1 MAEKGSRETKDWT
14 LMFYFA
20 SDNPLA
26 PGIVSQLKA
35 IKDAGYH
42 PDANVIARFDPRA
55 ENTPAHIFDVNHVN
69 KLKTPGEP
77 NIGFVRD
84 PYIRN
89 LVADKLWTDLE
100 IRDGIRQTLKNG
112 HGKANDYDP
121 PIPDEAM
128 SSEQSPKDALMSF
141 LEFCRQEYPAQH
153 YVLFILGHGIA
164 VGNDLFLFD
173 EHAPQSSLKL
183 SDLGIILRGFKSSV
197 ESNKS
202 QPGKFEL
209 IGFHSCSMSGLE
221 IAYELKDTAKYL
233 LASQGPAYVGSWPY
247 RQILMRIFKNLSSFS
262 EDNFTDID
270 GLIYRLKS
278 RGDGVSKHLLE
289 RFDSHTKSL
298 VTKAN
303 GSRASKEV
311 RDALVK
317 AFEKNVLSDPK
328 LCEAATSE
336 GMELSPGTKELV
348 GKHQQI
354 PLKGSNLERLNRR
367 VLAETFP
374 DEITDMN
381 LRTLCLKIFYYCL
394 YNSYD
399 FQLAGYSFDLSLCDL
414 TKVRRIDKPINDLAR
429 ALTLALEDSDPL
441 IRQLIVLA
449 HWESQSYW
457 QENYTDLYDFCFRL
471 DYLCEN
477 AHPGLQK
484 TVVKLERLKER
495 CGQVM
500 DELQRGVEGDDERL
514 ILRSEFAGPAYQYS
528 HGLSVYFPW
537 SEPVA
542 SDLWDKEYG
551 GYLLSKNTGW
561 DDFLKKYFEKTR
573 REPHSAEKDSR
584 ETVATPSSLDQELLE
599 LLQTISNST
608 FNTEGQLNFEKS
620 GAEDRTDGAPA
631 KSGAEDPAG
640 GGCDC
645 GSFKNFPRFTRE
657 RNKGGGTV
665 PVSPTFFD
673 RLK

>member
-1 MAEKGSRETKDWT
+1 
-14 LMFYFA
+14 
-20 SDNPLA
+20 
-26 PGIVSQLKA
+26 V
-35 IKDAGYH
+35 
-42 PDANVIARFDPRA
+42 
-55 ENTPAHIFDVNHVN
+55 
-69 KLKTPGEP
+69 
-77 NIGFVRD
+77 
-84 PYIRN
+84 
-89 LVADKLWTDLE
+89 
-100 IRDGIRQTLKNG
+100 
-112 HGKANDYDP
+112 
-121 PIPDEAM
+121 
-128 SSEQSPKDALMSF
+128 
-141 LEFCRQEYPAQH
+141 
-153 YVLFILGHGIA
+153 
-164 VGNDLFLFD
+164 
-173 EHAPQSSLKL
+173 
-183 SDLGIILRGFKSSV
+183 ILRGFKSSI
-197 ESNKS
+197 ESDKS

-209 IGFHSCSMSGLE
+209 LGFHSCSMSGLE
-221 IAYELKDTAKYL
+221 IAYELKDTARYL

-270 GLIYRLKS
+270 ALIYRLKA
-278 RGDGVSKHLLE
+278 RGDRLSKHLLE
-289 RFDSHTKSL
+289 RFGQDTQKLVSKS
-298 VTKAN
+298 N
-303 GSRASKEV
+303 GSGASREV

-317 AFEKNVLSDPK
+317 EFEKNVLNDPK

-336 GMELSPGTKELV
+336 GMELSPGTKQLA
-348 GKHQQI
+348 GRHQQR
-354 PLKGSNLERLNRR
+354 PLKGAPLERLNRR

-399 FQLAGYSFDLSLCDL
+399 FQLAGYSFDLTLCDL
-414 TKVRRIDKPINDLAR
+414 SKVRRIDKPINDLAR
-429 ALTLALEDSDPL
+429 ALIQGLEDSDPL

-471 DYLCEN
+471 DYLCDN
-477 AHPGLQK
+477 AQPRLEK
-484 TVVKLERLKER
+484 TVFKLERLRER

-500 DELQRGVEGDDERL
+500 DELQRGVEGDDDKL
-514 ILRSEFAGPAYQYS
+514 IVRSEFAGPAYQYS

-542 SDLWDKEYG
+542 SDLWDNQYG
-551 GYLLSKNTGW
+551 GYLLSKNTAW
-561 DDFLKKYFEKTR
+561 DTFLKKYFEKTR

-584 ETVATPSSLDQELLE
+584 ETVATPSSLDEELLE

-620 GAEDRTDGAPA
+620 GAEDRTDGAPSGG

-645 GSFKNFPRFTRE
+645 SSFKNFPRFTRE
-657 RNKGGGTV
+657 LNKGGGTV

-673 RLK
+673 RLR